1 MEHPFDDAYTRYQ
14 SERSA
19 LRKFVRKLYLK
30 RAAAQLQGKTLD
42 FGCGVGE
49 LLQWLPAGS
58 RGVEYNRATV
68 DHCRARGLDVQFYDG
83 TTDGWSLSMFGP
95 GDGFRSMVV
104 SHVLEHL
111 DEPRDVLRRL
121 LDTAVRLGMRD
132 VLVIVPGRAGFRID
146 PTHRVLVDEAMI
158 RDAVTAPWRVEK
170 AFRFPFDWERVG
182 DVFVYNELHVK
193 LRRGSD

>member
-1 MEHPFDDAYTRYQ
+1 MSSEFDDRYTRYQ
-14 SERSA
+14 SDRSA

-30 RAAAQLQGKTLD
+30 RAASQLRGRTLD

-49 LLQWLPAGS
+49 LLAWLPPGS

-83 TTDGWSLSMFGP
+83 GTDDWSLSMLDAA
-95 GDGFRSMVV
+95 DGFESMVV

-111 DEPRDVLRRL
+111 DAPQDVLRKL
-121 LDTAVRLGMRD
+121 LAAAVRLGIRD

-146 PTHRVLVDEAMI
+146 PTHRVMVDEAML
-158 RDAVTAPWRVEK
+158 RAAVSSPWQVARV
-170 AFRFPFDWERVG
+170 FRFPFDVERVG

-193 LRRGSD
+193 LVRGDA